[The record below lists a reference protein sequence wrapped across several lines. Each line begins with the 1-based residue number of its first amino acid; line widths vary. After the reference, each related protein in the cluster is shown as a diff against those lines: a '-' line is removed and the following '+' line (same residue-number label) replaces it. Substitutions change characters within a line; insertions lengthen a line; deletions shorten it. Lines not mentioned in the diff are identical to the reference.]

1 MIPTQV
7 TGFCAEKRQIAYK
20 KLHPL
25 ISDDSDSLK
34 YTWRDEHNFPLHTF
48 YKFDGNFVCALIM

>member
-1 MIPTQV
+1 M
-7 TGFCAEKRQIAYK
+7 EKRQIAYK